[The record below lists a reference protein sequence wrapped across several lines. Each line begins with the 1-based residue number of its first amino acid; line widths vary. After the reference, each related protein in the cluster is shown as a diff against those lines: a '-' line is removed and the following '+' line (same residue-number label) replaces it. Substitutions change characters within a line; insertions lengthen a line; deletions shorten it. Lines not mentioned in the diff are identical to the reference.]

1 MDGQVTGTSHSD
13 SQPLLWMTVGR
24 SMSKKSDKMTWRSE
38 WIPHLEK
45 FSKKSDLAFSS
56 RNRIEKGV
64 GLEEVDAP
72 ERRGFRVGVDLRLSA
87 IEAD

>member
-24 SMSKKSDKMTWRSE
+24 SMSKKSD
-38 WIPHLEK
+38 
-45 FSKKSDLAFSS
+45 LAFSS
-56 RNRIEKGV
+56 RNLIEKGV

-72 ERRGFRVGVDLRLSA
+72 ERRGFRVGVDLRLGA
-87 IEAD
+87 IEAY